1 MATERQK
8 KKFKELNIVPKDFY
22 MISAFS
28 HKGGMEGRLIMRI
41 INKEEFK
48 LDQKKFFNLIL
59 KGAVYI
65 HPTDTIYG
73 LGSNAEDKNAV
84 QKIRD
89 LKKREDLPFSVIAP
103 SKEWIKENCEIDEK
117 VEQWIEKLP
126 GPYTLI
132 LRIKNKNAI
141 ADNVA
146 PGLDT
151 VGIRIPDH
159 WFSVIAKVIDIPLVT
174 TSANVVGDEFM
185 TSMDNLNIDIKSK
198 IDFIVYEG
206 EKKGRPSTLIDLS
219 KEKEKIKER

>member
-1 MATERQK
+1 
-8 KKFKELNIVPKDFY
+8 
-22 MISAFS
+22 
-28 HKGGMEGRLIMRI
+28 MRI
-41 INKEEFK
+41 INKEEFE
-48 LDQKKFFNLIL
+48 LEQEQFIEQIM

-73 LGSNAEDKNAV
+73 LGANSTNKKAV

-89 LKKREDLPFSVIAP
+89 IKKRDSMPFSIIAP
-103 SKEWIKENCEIDEK
+103 SKEWIKKNCELNESA
-117 VEQWIEKLP
+117 EQWINKLP

-132 LRIKNKNAI
+132 LKLKNKDAI

-159 WFSVIAKVIDIPLVT
+159 WFSMVAKVIDIPLVT

-185 TSMDNLNIDIKSK
+185 TSMVTLNRDIKNK
-198 IDFIVYEG
+198 VNFIIYEG
-206 EKKGRPSTLIDLS
+206 EKKGRPSTLINLS
-219 KEKEKIKER
+219 KDIESIKER